1 MVKNGNSSHP
11 GEKSI
16 RVSGKLAAADY
27 LALEF
32 VAKRLGKGFYNP
44 DRVHPVNV
52 NATLAYCIQAT
63 KKELTEPTIKFNM
76 DGDF

>member
-1 MVKNGNSSHP
+1 MGNNTLDP
-11 GEKSI
+11 AEKSI
-16 RVSGKLAAADY
+16 RVSGKLTAADY

-32 VAKRLGKGFYNP
+32 IAKRLGKGYYDPN
-44 DRVHPVNV
+44 RVHPVNI
-52 NATLAYCIQAT
+52 NATLAYCIKAT